1 MNQPPAFV
9 RSWGSGPTL
18 LCVHGLG
25 GGAHFFSG
33 LGPLLADRW
42 RVVAVDLPGSGFD
55 PSPRPFSFDG
65 AAQSIVDW
73 IRRDGCGRACLVGH
87 SLGTIVALEV
97 IRHAPELV
105 SGFIAVGGLPEARPD
120 ARIRIAG
127 RRDHVRQHGLG
138 GLGDGVAA
146 ANMSRRTCEERPE
159 LVGLFSRLFEQQNA
173 SAYASMA
180 DALVEWTARPLPPLD
195 TVPCLVLTGDEDAYA
210 PPDDVRAFA
219 ATLPQGTRVEILRDC
234 GHLPFLERPDSCA
247 AVVARTLESWNPVLT
262 RP

>member
-1 MNQPPAFV
+1 MKHPPAFV

-18 LCVHGLG
+18 LCLHGLG

-33 LGPLLADRW
+33 LGPMLADRW
-42 RVVAVDLPGSGFD
+42 RVAAVDLPGSGFD
-55 PSPRPFSFDG
+55 PSTGPFSFND
-65 AAQSIVDW
+65 AATSVADW
-73 IRRDGCGRACLVGH
+73 IRCDGLGRSCLVGH

-105 SGFIAVGGLPEARPD
+105 SGLIAVGGLPQALPD
-120 ARIRIAG
+120 ARARIAA
-127 RRDHVRQHGLG
+127 RRDHIRQHGLR

-159 LVGLFSRLFEQQNA
+159 LVGLFSRLFEQQDA
-173 SAYASMA
+173 PAYASMA

-247 AVVARTLESWNPVLT
+247 AVVARTLESWNPALT